1 MRLQRWLCVFA
12 APVLMVGVLATRAEA
27 AVVISRAEL
36 SGSKLRVEG
45 SGALPNHSISVT
57 PGPVT
62 GTTDGSGA
70 FRIESLTYSSPT
82 CQITVSDG
90 ATSAS
95 ATLSGC
101 TPQSPP
107 PPPGTAPIATIAPTS
122 LTFAAQNTGTTS
134 TAKTVTLTNTGN
146 APLTISGAA
155 LGGANAADY

>member
-12 APVLMVGVLATRAEA
+12 VPVLMVGALATRAEA
-27 AVVISRAEL
+27 AVIISRAEL
-36 SGSKLRVEG
+36 NGSKLRVEG
-45 SGALPNHSISVT
+45 TGALPNHSISVT

-62 GTTDGSGA
+62 GTTDGTGA
-70 FRIESLTYSSPT
+70 FRVESLTYSSPT

-107 PPPGTAPIATIAPTS
+107 PPPPPPGTAPIATVAPSS
-122 LTFAAQNTGTTS
+122 LTFAAQAT
-134 TAKTVTLTNTGN
+134 
-146 APLTISGAA
+146 
-155 LGGANAADY
+155 